1 MTKTAPEKSIGVNR
15 VIRVVSSGDLTFPID
30 ESADDVQ
37 ESTMVFPVKEATG
50 LNVICITTS
59 GFTVT
64 LLLLLMALITSS
76 GLSIYFCIR
85 VRNQRIKKNDT
96 VVVYE
101 NKSVTKKNAESASF
115 YSWWH
120 RIDHFF
126 YFL

>member
-115 YSWWH
+115 YS
-120 RIDHFF
+120 
-126 YFL
+126 